1 MCNEAEIDG
10 RLRCDERFLWL
21 VLIIMIVPFLWLIVS
36 SFRPN
41 MELFSEPFAIP
52 RTLSLSNYTA
62 VLSSHPM
69 FLYLF
74 NTVFVT
80 AVATVLDVAIATMAS
95 YGLMHCFR
103 GKGAVSFSLRWGC
116 LFPPMR
122 FWSPITS

>member
-1 MCNEAEIDG
+1 MKRKLTAGCVAMNA
-10 RLRCDERFLWL
+10 FLWL

-69 FLYLF
+69 FLYLVQHSICDCRLQQSW
-74 NTVFVT
+74 T
-80 AVATVLDVAIATMAS
+80 
-95 YGLMHCFR
+95 
-103 GKGAVSFSLRWGC
+103 
-116 LFPPMR
+116 
-122 FWSPITS
+122 